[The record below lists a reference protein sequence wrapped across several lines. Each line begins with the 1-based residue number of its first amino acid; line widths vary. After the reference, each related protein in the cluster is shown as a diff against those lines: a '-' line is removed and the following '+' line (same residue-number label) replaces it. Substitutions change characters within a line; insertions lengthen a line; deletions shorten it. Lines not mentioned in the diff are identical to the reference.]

1 MLQSIIRYFLT
12 VNCSVYVYKKLI
24 NIKEMTRLELLIF
37 PFALITSYIIAV
49 ILMHIPFLT
58 IFALSLFICIYC
70 HFIYKKRIV
79 ISIAVI
85 TMSVGISYFLYAI
98 SVVILTPIT
107 SILYFNIDNTSIVAN
122 NSITLL
128 FGVCQNFLAFLLFR
142 IKRFKNGIPDIEK
155 ITESDTAIYIS
166 VILLLA
172 SSLIYIDKNTLII
185 PLILVFLTI
194 LFGLTIFLWW
204 RKRLSD
210 KYINKVYE
218 RNIRI
223 LEDTLS
229 TQKTEIE
236 NLSKIIHKDN
246 KVLSALRLAVNEQYS
261 NNGENSAELQNLLNE
276 ITHLEDERKECLTNY
291 EQTTKILA
299 KTGVFSTDMI
309 INYLLK
315 RANKESIIFDVSITG
330 DILYMVSD
338 AIDTYD
344 LNTML
349 ADLGEN
355 AIIATSHSAVKNV
368 LLIIGYRENTAFF
381 DIYDS
386 GSEFDAGVIANIGK
400 KRHTTHKDTGG
411 SGIGLMTT
419 YELINK
425 YHATFEIEEL
435 YDNKLFTKRV
445 SVLFDNNSRIAIYSN
460 RPEIIA
466 ACKSRSDIQLHPI
479 P

>member
-1 MLQSIIRYFLT
+1 MLQSIMKNFFT
-12 VNCSVYVYKKLI
+12 VVCSIYIYKKLL
-24 NIKEMTRLELLIF
+24 NIKNTTFKELSAL
-37 PFALITSYIIAV
+37 PFALTLSY
-49 ILMHIPFLT
+49 LMAYIRMYLPALT
-58 IFALSLFICIYC
+58 IILLAFFFSIYC
-70 HFIYKKRIV
+70 FFIYKKDILLTLTV
-79 ISIAVI
+79 TTISI
-85 TMSVGISYFLYAI
+85 GISYFFYAV
-98 SVVILTPIT
+98 SVMIYIPVA
-107 SILYFNIDNTSIVAN
+107 SILYINIKNSFIMSIIGILSGGLGQ
-122 NSITLL
+122 SILCFIL
-128 FGVCQNFLAFLLFR
+128 FKIR
-142 IKRFKNGIPDIEK
+142 KFKNGIPDLEK
-155 ITESDTAIYIS
+155 NNISDTAVYIS

-172 SSLIYIDKNTLII
+172 SSLIYLDESSFTISLVLI
-185 PLILVFLTI
+185 FFTI

-246 KVLSALRLAVNEQYS
+246 KVPSALRLAVNEQYS

-330 DILYMVSD
+330 DIPYMVSD

>member
-1 MLQSIIRYFLT
+1 MLQSIMKNLFTIVCSIYIYKKLLNIKNNSFKELSALPFALVLSFLMTYIRIYLPILTIIILALFLSIY
-12 VNCSVYVYKKLI
+12 CFFVYKKDI
-24 NIKEMTRLELLIF
+24 LL
-37 PFALITSYIIAV
+37 ALTVTS
-49 ILMHIPFLT
+49 
-58 IFALSLFICIYC
+58 
-70 HFIYKKRIV
+70 
-79 ISIAVI
+79 ISI
-85 TMSVGISYFLYAI
+85 GISYFLYFV
-98 SVVILTPIT
+98 SVIIYIPVA
-107 SILYFNIDNTSIVAN
+107 SILYINIKNSFIMSI
-122 NSITLL
+122 IGILL
-128 FGVCQNFLAFLLFR
+128 AELGQVCLIVLIFK
-142 IKRFKNGIPDIEK
+142 IKRFKNGIPDIDRK
-155 ITESDTAIYIS
+155 YKTDTIIYIS
-166 VILLLA
+166 VLLLLA
-172 SSLIYIDKNTLII
+172 TTLIYVYKNTLMII
-185 PLILVFLTI
+185 TVLFFFTI
-194 LFGLTIFLWW
+194 MFGLTIFLWW
-204 RKRLSD
+204 RKRLAD

-291 EQTTKILA
+291 EQTTKTLP

-330 DILYMVSD
+330 DIPYMVSD

-355 AIIATSHSAVKNV
+355 AIIATSHSAVKNI

-386 GSEFDAGVIANIGK
+386 GSAFDAGVIASIGK
-400 KRHTTHKDTGG
+400 RRHTTHKDTGG

-435 YDNKLFTKRV
+435 YNNKLFTKRV

>member
-1 MLQSIIRYFLT
+1 MKNLITIICSIYI
-12 VNCSVYVYKKLI
+12 YKKLL
-24 NIKEMTRLELLIF
+24 NIKNNAFIELSAL
-37 PFALITSYIIAV
+37 PFALVLSY
-49 ILMHIPFLT
+49 LMAYIRIYLPALT
-58 IFALSLFICIYC
+58 MIVLALFFSIYC
-70 HFIYKKRIV
+70 FFIYKKDILLTLTV
-79 ISIAVI
+79 TTI
-85 TMSVGISYFLYAI
+85 SVGISYFLYTV
-98 SVVILTPIT
+98 SVIIFMPIT
-107 SILYFNIDNTSIVAN
+107 SILYINYKDSVIMNNIGILSAGLGQACLSI
-122 NSITLL
+122 LL
-128 FGVCQNFLAFLLFR
+128 FK
-142 IKRFKNGIPDIEK
+142 IKKFKNGIPDIERK
-155 ITESDTAIYIS
+155 YKTDTIIYIS
-166 VILLLA
+166 VLLILA
-172 SSLIYIDKNTLII
+172 TTLIYEYENTLMVITV
-185 PLILVFLTI
+185 LFFFTI

-330 DILYMVSD
+330 DIPYMVSD

-400 KRHTTHKDTGG
+400 RRHTTHKDTGG

>member
-1 MLQSIIRYFLT
+1 MKNLITIICSIYI
-12 VNCSVYVYKKLI
+12 YKKLL
-24 NIKEMTRLELLIF
+24 NIKNNAFIELSAL
-37 PFALITSYIIAV
+37 PFALVLSY
-49 ILMHIPFLT
+49 LMAYIRIYLPALT
-58 IFALSLFICIYC
+58 MIVLALFFSIYC
-70 HFIYKKRIV
+70 FFIYKKDILLTLTV
-79 ISIAVI
+79 TTI
-85 TMSVGISYFLYAI
+85 SVGISYFLYTV
-98 SVVILTPIT
+98 SVIIFMPIT
-107 SILYFNIDNTSIVAN
+107 SILYINYKDSVIMNNIGILSAGLGQACLSI
-122 NSITLL
+122 LL
-128 FGVCQNFLAFLLFR
+128 FK
-142 IKRFKNGIPDIEK
+142 IKKFKNGIPDIERK
-155 ITESDTAIYIS
+155 YKTDTIIYIS
-166 VILLLA
+166 VLLILA
-172 SSLIYIDKNTLII
+172 TTLIYEYENTLMVITV
-185 PLILVFLTI
+185 LFFFTI

-315 RANKESIIFDVSITG
+315 RANKKSIIFDVSITG
-330 DILYMVSD
+330 DIPYMVSD

-400 KRHTTHKDTGG
+400 RRHTTHKDTGG

-419 YELINK
+419 YELIHK

>member
-1 MLQSIIRYFLT
+1 MLQSIMKNLIT
-12 VNCSVYVYKKLI
+12 IICSIYIYKKLL
-24 NIKEMTRLELLIF
+24 NIKNNAFIELSAL
-37 PFALITSYIIAV
+37 PFALVLSY
-49 ILMHIPFLT
+49 LMAYIRIYLPALT
-58 IFALSLFICIYC
+58 MIVLALFFSIYC
-70 HFIYKKRIV
+70 FFIYKKDILLTLTV
-79 ISIAVI
+79 TTI
-85 TMSVGISYFLYAI
+85 SVGISYFLYTV
-98 SVVILTPIT
+98 SVIIFMPIT
-107 SILYFNIDNTSIVAN
+107 SILYINYKDSVIMNNIGILSAGLGQACLSI
-122 NSITLL
+122 LL
-128 FGVCQNFLAFLLFR
+128 FK
-142 IKRFKNGIPDIEK
+142 IKKFKNGIPDIERK
-155 ITESDTAIYIS
+155 YKTDTIIYIS
-166 VILLLA
+166 VLLILA
-172 SSLIYIDKNTLII
+172 TTLIYEYENTLMVITV
-185 PLILVFLTI
+185 LFFFTI

-330 DILYMVSD
+330 DIPYMVSD

-400 KRHTTHKDTGG
+400 RRHTTHKDTGG

>member
-1 MLQSIIRYFLT
+1 MLQSLIKGFFTII
-12 VNCSVYVYKKLI
+12 CSIYIYKKLL
-24 NIKEMTRLELLIF
+24 NIKKNTFIEISSL
-37 PFALITSYIIAV
+37 PFALVLSY
-49 ILMHIPFLT
+49 LMAYIRIHLPALT
-58 IFALSLFICIYC
+58 IIVLAIFFSMYC
-70 HFIYKKRIV
+70 FFIYKKNILITLTV
-79 ISIAVI
+79 TTVSI
-85 TMSVGISYFLYAI
+85 GISYFLYTV
-98 SVVILTPIT
+98 SVIIYIPVA
-107 SILYFNIDNTSIVAN
+107 SILYFNIRNSFIMSIIGV
-122 NSITLL
+122 LL
-128 FGVCQNFLAFLLFR
+128 AGLWQFFLCYVMFK
-142 IKRFKNGIPDIEK
+142 IKRLKNGIPDIEK
-155 ITESDTAIYIS
+155 ITESDTAVYIS

-172 SSLIYIDKNTLII
+172 SSLIYLDESSFTISLVLI
-185 PLILVFLTI
+185 FFTI

-218 RNIRI
+218 RNINI

-246 KVLSALRLAVNEQYS
+246 KVLSALRLAVNELYS
-261 NNGENSAELQNLLNE
+261 NKDGNSAELQKLLDE
-276 ITHLEDERKECLTNY
+276 ITHLEAERKDCLTNY
-291 EQTTKILA
+291 EQTTKTLP

-315 RANKESIIFDVSITG
+315 RATKDSIIFDVSITG
-330 DILYMVSD
+330 DIPYMVSD

-355 AIIATSHSAVKNV
+355 AIIATAHSTIKNI
-368 LLIIGYRENTAFF
+368 LLIIGYRDNTAFL

-386 GSEFDAGVIANIGK
+386 GSEFDAGVIASIGK
-400 KRHTTHKDTGG
+400 RRHTTHKDTGG

-435 YDNKLFTKRV
+435 YNNKLFTKRV
-445 SVLFDNNSRIAIYSN
+445 SVLFNNNSGITIYSN
-460 RPEIIA
+460 RHEIIA
-466 ACKSRSDIQLHPI
+466 ACKSRTDIQLQTTP
-479 P
+479 

>member
-1 MLQSIIRYFLT
+1 MLKSVIRYFFT
-12 VNCSVYVYKKLI
+12 MICSVYCYRKLLNIKKYTLVEICIVPFSIITAFFIAFI
-24 NIKEMTRLELLIF
+24 NIN
-37 PFALITSYIIAV
+37 
-49 ILMHIPFLT
+49 IPFLT
-58 IFALSLFICIYC
+58 VIFLAFFTNIIYYFVYKKELILSLITTTLSVSIS
-70 HFIYKKRIV
+70 HFLFG
-79 ISIAVI
+79 ISI
-85 TMSVGISYFLYAI
+85 F
-98 SVVILTPIT
+98 ILIPIT
-107 SILYFNIDNTSIVAN
+107 SILYIKISNKFILSILTIVLVG
-122 NSITLL
+122 I
-128 FGVCQNFLAFLLFR
+128 CQNFIMYLIFK
-142 IKRFKNGIPDIEK
+142 IKRFKHGIPDIK
-155 ITESDTAIYIS
+155 YKSDTAIYLS
-166 VILLLA
+166 VLLLLSA
-172 SSLIYIDKNTLII
+172 SFSYQYKDMLTITTAIF
-185 PLILVFLTI
+185 FLAI

-400 KRHTTHKDTGG
+400 RRHTTHKDTGG

-435 YDNKLFTKRV
+435 YNNKLFTKRV

-466 ACKSRSDIQLHPI
+466 ACKSRSDIQLIPI

>member
-1 MLQSIIRYFLT
+1 MFPSVIRYLFT
-12 VNCSVYVYKKLI
+12 IICSVYGYKKLLNIQKDVLAEICIIPFSIITAFLISFINAKIPILTIIFAVLFINIFCYFVYKKELI
-24 NIKEMTRLELLIF
+24 IS
-37 PFALITSYIIAV
+37 LITV
-49 ILMHIPFLT
+49 TL
-58 IFALSLFICIYC
+58 
-70 HFIYKKRIV
+70 
-79 ISIAVI
+79 
-85 TMSVGISYFLYAI
+85 SVGISHFLFGI
-98 SVVILTPIT
+98 SIFILIPIT
-107 SILYFNIDNTSIVAN
+107 SILYIKLN
-122 NSITLL
+122 NAFILDIL
-128 FGVCQNFLAFLLFR
+128 GMILVGICQNFIMHIIFK
-142 IKRFKNGIPDIEK
+142 IKRFKHGIPDIK
-155 ITESDTAIYIS
+155 CKSDTAIYLS
-166 VILLLA
+166 VLLLFSA
-172 SSLIYIDKNTLII
+172 SLNYQYKDKLTITTVI
-185 PLILVFLTI
+185 FFLAI

-330 DILYMVSD
+330 DIPYMVSD